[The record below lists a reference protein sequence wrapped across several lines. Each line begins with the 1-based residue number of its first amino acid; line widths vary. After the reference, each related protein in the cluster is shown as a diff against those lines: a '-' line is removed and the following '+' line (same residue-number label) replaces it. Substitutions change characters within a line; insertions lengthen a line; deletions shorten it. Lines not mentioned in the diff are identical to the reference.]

1 MAGNT
6 ALDSWAVQC
15 WAKTTSSRS
24 KAASSSDSTSAQQP
38 LQQQQPLSTNS
49 SKSVQD
55 RLGGVSQRLQSL
67 VHFLTPKQEGDIG
80 DVLMMSL
87 SMAVLIFFSMQLYR
101 LYAYAYFHAGSYQT
115 MMDMMQ

>member
-1 MAGNT
+1 MIGSLQSPCAAAT
-6 ALDSWAVQC
+6 VAALRALLR
-15 WAKTTSSRS
+15 T
-24 KAASSSDSTSAQQP
+24 QP
-38 LQQQQPLSTNS
+38 NLQQQQPLATNS

-55 RLGGVSQRLQSL
+55 RLGGVSQRLESL
-67 VHFLTPKQEGDIG
+67 VQFLTPKQEGDIG